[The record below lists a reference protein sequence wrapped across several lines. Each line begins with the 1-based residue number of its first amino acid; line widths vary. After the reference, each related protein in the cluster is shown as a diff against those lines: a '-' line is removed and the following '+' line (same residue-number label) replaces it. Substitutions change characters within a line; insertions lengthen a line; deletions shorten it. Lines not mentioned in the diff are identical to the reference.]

1 MNYYPIYIDIRNK
14 LVTVIGGG
22 GVALRKVQ
30 DLLAAG
36 AVIRV
41 ISPEFHDGF
50 SGLISSH
57 GERIEALHRPYMH
70 GDLKGS
76 RLVFSATND
85 SAVNREV
92 FREAEEAGIFIN
104 AVDDP
109 PNCSFIIPSSFSK
122 GDLSVCVSTG
132 GASPAMSAKIR
143 RLLEE
148 NVPDDIETILEAMK
162 AARTLLKEDSAFC
175 QISSP
180 ERGALLKRI
189 TAEDALL
196 SALKKNYENHT
207 LKEFLRDLAAQ

>member
-1 MNYYPIYIDIRNK
+1 MDYYPVYIDIRNK

-30 DLLAAG
+30 DLLSAG
-36 AVIRV
+36 AVVRV
-41 ISPEFHDGF
+41 IAPEFHDGF
-50 SGLISSH
+50 TGLISSH
-57 GERIEALHRPYMH
+57 GERIEALRRPYMR
-70 GDLKGS
+70 GDLNGS

-109 PNCSFIIPSSFSK
+109 PNCTFIIPSSFSR

-143 RLLEE
+143 RLLEGS
-148 NVPDDIETILEAMK
+148 VPDDIETILEAMK
-162 AARTLLKEDSAFC
+162 AARALLKEDASFSAM
-175 QISSP
+175 SSP

-189 TAEDALL
+189 TGSDELL
-196 SALKKNYENHT
+196 SALKKNYTDHT
-207 LKEFLRDLAAQ
+207 LKEFLSGLAAE

>member
-22 GVALRKVQ
+22 EVALRKVQ

-36 AVIRV
+36 ALIRV

-57 GERIEALHRPYMH
+57 GERVEALHRPYMR

-92 FREAEEAGIFIN
+92 FREADEAGIFIN

-109 PNCSFIIPSSFSK
+109 PNCSFIIPSSFSR

-148 NVPDDIETILEAMK
+148 NVPDDIATILEAMK
-162 AARTLLKEDSAFC
+162 AARTLLKEDSAFRAM
-175 QISSP
+175 SSP

-189 TAEDALL
+189 TGSDELL
-196 SALKKNYENHT
+196 SALKQHYTEHT
-207 LKEFLRDLAAQ
+207 LKEFLSGLAAQ